1 MLQLSAMPR
10 LPYICPWCLQWFFS
24 DLGSHILSSNHKD
37 HKKYKAYLTL
47 KKTNPKVF
55 KKTCSLMNLQGR
67 VRNNIRA
74 LSKKDRDIV
83 PVRRGKK
90 HEGKDNSDHVWCTL
104 CHTVV
109 TMKGLKDSHLKT
121 CAQSKNMTI
130 SPDVLRQLTKSAVAV
145 LEPEA
150 VTIKNL
156 LKGKPLVY
164 QEVLLDL
171 RSNRLALTLFVLND
185 PVAQALI
192 SRMASVGRGKNSWIP
207 NIRLRMR
214 ILFAAFTYFKQLYGD
229 KCKSLM
235 DMMKYDLW
243 HAPVT
248 IGTETFPALV
258 AACYVAA
265 GREPEKNKFKSCN
278 DVMLFSSVFQQ
289 VPDIVLYQIHHSRE
303 MLLVWKFEGKQ
314 IKNYMVSDAW
324 KSFTVRPAARQKAL
338 DNNFKSVIVPPED
351 FQQYLSHVEDKAR
364 SSIAALMA
372 AWEKKDRI
380 ACLQALITVVQALPL
395 AIGAFSYRRASE
407 PFTMRT
413 ANVKERPQLQKLLK
427 EHSHVVTPGADTEI
441 NKFIVVESRGKGD
454 NAVYTVIKNEFV
466 APLDLLCDHL
476 FRAFI
481 GVPEEN
487 DYVFPNMRSR
497 NSLGH
502 AHPTR
507 CQAKYAKQC
516 EGLVKNHL
524 ELRSRYFRTTFATN
538 LCGMNL
544 TYNTKKLMCALMGH
558 SMVVHENYYN
568 IPQPLQMAAYMG
580 YACQASAEN
589 KIRDMSATTI
599 EEHVDKLIP
608 TDTGAPVGI
617 PDM

>member
-1 MLQLSAMPR
+1 MLQLSALPR
-10 LPYICPWCLQWFFS
+10 LPYICPWCLQWYFS
-24 DLGSHILSSNHKD
+24 DLGVHILSSNHKS
-37 HKKYKAYLTL
+37 HKKFKEYLLL
-47 KKTNPKVF
+47 KETNPGEFSKL
-55 KKTCSLMNLQGR
+55 CSLMNLQGR
-67 VRNNIRA
+67 LRNNIRA
-74 LSKKDRDIV
+74 LEFKDRDIV

-104 CHTVV
+104 CQTVV

-121 CAQSKNMTI
+121 CARTKNVTI
-130 SPDVLRQLTKSAVAV
+130 SPDIRRQLTKNAVAV

-156 LKGKPLVY
+156 LKGKPLVF

-171 RSNRLALTLFVLND
+171 RNNRLALTLFVLND
-185 PVAQALI
+185 PVAQALV
-192 SRMASVGRGKNSWIP
+192 SRMASVGRGKNSWIA
-207 NIRLRMR
+207 NIRLRVRM
-214 ILFAAFTYFKQLYGD
+214 LFTVFTYFKVLYGE
-229 KCKSLM
+229 KCKSVM

-248 IGTETFPALV
+248 KDTETFPALV
-258 AACYVAA
+258 AACYDAC
-265 GREPEKNKFKSCN
+265 GREQDKNTFKSCN
-278 DVMLFSSVFQQ
+278 DVMLFSSLFQQ
-289 VPDIVLYQIHHSRE
+289 VPDIILHQIHHSGE
-303 MLLVWKFEGKQ
+303 MLVLWTFEGKQ
-314 IKNYMVSDAW
+314 IRNYMVSDAW

-338 DNNFKSVIVPPED
+338 DNNFKTVLVPPED
-351 FQQYLSHVEDKAR
+351 FQFYLSHVEDKAR
-364 SSIAALMA
+364 SSIAAMMA

-380 ACLQALITVVQALPL
+380 ACQQALITVMQALPL

-407 PFTMRT
+407 PFTMRI
-413 ANVKERPQLQKLLK
+413 ANITGRPQLQKLLQ
-427 EHSHVVTPGADTEI
+427 EHSHVLTPGADTEI
-441 NKFIVVESRGKGD
+441 SKFIVVESRGKGD
-454 NAVYTVIKNEFV
+454 NPIYTVIKNEFV
-466 APLDLLCDHL
+466 PALELLCDLL
-476 FRAFI
+476 FHAFI

-487 DYVFPNMRSR
+487 DYVFPNLRSR
-497 NSLGH
+497 DSLGH

-516 EGLVKNHL
+516 EGHVKNYL

-558 SMVVHENYYN
+558 SMVVHENFYN

-589 KIRDMSATTI
+589 KIRDMSSTTI
-599 EEHVDKLIP
+599 EEHVDKRIP
-608 TDTGAPVGI
+608 TNTGAPDGVA
-617 PDM
+617 DM